1 MTVRRFLR
9 AALPSAAALALGVL
23 LSLGGLELATRV
35 LAIAPPLPHQNTFA
49 PDDVL
54 PWKEQP
60 NVSSR
65 RRIRRNGGSYHYY
78 HFRHNSLGFRGRDH
92 EFEKPPGVFR
102 IVVIGDSFTYG
113 VGASEGAT
121 YPDRIEAALDARS
134 PDRVEVINLGVRRYW
149 PEPEALV
156 LEHYGLRYS
165 PDLVITGV
173 PANDFNDTRAGTATR
188 LTVSRGYLITS
199 RGQRLGVL
207 GRWLYLNSH
216 VARTL
221 IAEVLARNPEAPDPG
236 MEDDEAVW
244 ARMRDA
250 WSRMIGLAR
259 GAGAQ
264 IVFLHVPQKG
274 PWEDGS
280 HETPTRL
287 QKLCANRE
295 CIAIDALPAMRA
307 HPDPESLHYP
317 KDGHCTEAGY
327 ALIADVV
334 VRELDVRGML
344 PKTLRLADR
353 SGAASIPLG
362 GR

>member
-1 MTVRRFLR
+1 MSGARQPWRL
-9 AALPSAAALALGVL
+9 AAAALALGVL
-23 LSLGGLELATRV
+23 LGLAGLELATRV
-35 LAIAPPLPHQNTFA
+35 LAIAPALPHQNTFA

-54 PWKEQP
+54 PWKSLP
-60 NVSSR
+60 NIRFR
-65 RRIRRNGGSYHYY
+65 RRIDGTFYHV
-78 HFRHNSLGFRGRDH
+78 RHNNLGFRGRDH

-102 IVVIGDSFTYG
+102 IVAIGDSFTYG
-113 VGASEGAT
+113 AGASEGAT
-121 YPDRIEAALDARS
+121 YPDRIEAALDARG
-134 PDRVEVINLGVRRYW
+134 PDRVEVINLGMGRYW
-149 PEPEALV
+149 PEPEALA
-156 LEHYGLRYS
+156 LEHYGLRYM
-165 PDLVITGV
+165 PDLVIAGV
-173 PANDFNDTRAGTATR
+173 TANDFSDTRAGTATR
-188 LTVSRGYLITS
+188 RTVSRGYLITS
-199 RGQRLGVL
+199 RGQRLGAL

-221 IAEVLARNPEAPDPG
+221 IAEVLARNPEAPEPG

-244 ARMRDA
+244 ARMRDV
-250 WSRMIGLAR
+250 WGRMIGLAR

-274 PWEDGS
+274 PWGNGP

-334 VRELDVRGML
+334 VRELDARGML
-344 PKTLRLADR
+344 PETLRRA
-353 SGAASIPLG
+353 GQPAAASIPPG
-362 GR
+362 ER

>member
-54 PWKEQP
+54 PWK
-60 NVSSR
+60 
-65 RRIRRNGGSYHYY
+65 
-78 HFRHNSLGFRGRDH
+78 GFRG
-92 EFEKPPGVFR
+92 
-102 IVVIGDSFTYG
+102 
-113 VGASEGAT
+113 
-121 YPDRIEAALDARS
+121 
-134 PDRVEVINLGVRRYW
+134 
-149 PEPEALV
+149 
-156 LEHYGLRYS
+156 
-165 PDLVITGV
+165 
-173 PANDFNDTRAGTATR
+173 
-188 LTVSRGYLITS
+188 
-199 RGQRLGVL
+199 
-207 GRWLYLNSH
+207 
-216 VARTL
+216 
-221 IAEVLARNPEAPDPG
+221 
-236 MEDDEAVW
+236 
-244 ARMRDA
+244 
-250 WSRMIGLAR
+250 R

-317 KDGHCTEAGY
+317 KNGHCTEAGY

-334 VRELDVRGML
+334 VRELDARGML
-344 PKTLRLADR
+344 PETLRLADR
-353 SGAASIPLG
+353 PGAASIPLG